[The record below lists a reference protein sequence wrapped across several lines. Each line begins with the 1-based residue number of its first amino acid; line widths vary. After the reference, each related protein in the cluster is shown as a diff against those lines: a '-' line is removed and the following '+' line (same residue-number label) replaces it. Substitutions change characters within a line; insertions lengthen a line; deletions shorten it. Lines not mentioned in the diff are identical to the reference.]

1 MSLVFMEQLGVIGVM
16 RIDMIITSLIFMKQL
31 GVIGVMRIDMII
43 MTRERFLSF

>member
-1 MSLVFMEQLGVIGVM
+1 MEQLGVIGVM